1 MEEEDDVYAE
11 QLKEVFKSCDLQNKG
26 YINRNELIDL
36 SQKLQLGDQ
45 VGELLKEILGDEYSD
60 GEVFIYLFVH
70 THDSLFYSSELL
82 ATRLLPPLRNNFKRV
97 YGISSEKQFSPPK
110 ASQRDIWIFS
120 STPYPLS
127 HRSTFYFFNCFGCVL
142 YQL

>member
-60 GEVFIYLFVH
+60 GEVFNYLFFH

-82 ATRLLPPLRNNFKRV
+82 STRLLPPLRNNFKRV

-110 ASQRDIWIFS
+110 ASQRD
-120 STPYPLS
+120 LG
-127 HRSTFYFFNCFGCVL
+127 HVDL
-142 YQL
+142 

>member
-60 GEVFIYLFVH
+60 GEVFIYLFIFVLQMF
-70 THDSLFYSSELL
+70 THKSLFCLFCELL
-82 ATRLLPPLRNNFKRV
+82 STRLLPPLRNNYKRA

-110 ASQRDIWIFS
+110 ASQR
-120 STPYPLS
+120 
-127 HRSTFYFFNCFGCVL
+127 N
-142 YQL
+142 